1 MELGFGVGVGA
12 RLEACVAYVFLV
24 LKVELLSEV
33 ETAFVACVGYVHWE
47 GYFLEACAA
56 VLDAPGYAD

>member
-1 MELGFGVGVGA
+1 
-12 RLEACVAYVFLV
+12 LV
-24 LKVELLSEV
+24 LEVELLSEV
-33 ETAFVACVGYVHWE
+33 VTGFVACVCYVHWE